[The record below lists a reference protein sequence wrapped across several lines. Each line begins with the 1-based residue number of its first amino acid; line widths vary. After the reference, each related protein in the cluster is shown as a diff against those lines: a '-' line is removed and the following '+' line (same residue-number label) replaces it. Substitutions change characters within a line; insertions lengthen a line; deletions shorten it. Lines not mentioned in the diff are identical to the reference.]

1 MARLPRTMVYP
12 RITSIS
18 QNRRGRM
25 NPQKSFKTYNK
36 FPKRADADLGE
47 LAIRYDNFGKTRIA
61 EIVRFWRYFEIRI

>member
-1 MARLPRTMVYP
+1 
-12 RITSIS
+12 
-18 QNRRGRM
+18 M